1 MLDQRKL
8 LKGIAIFL
16 ACYMIAALTWWTYSL
31 LKYSQRDYQLSVE
44 ILDLES
50 ELLLKKVQMQF
61 QIDSIA
67 DDTLFVKVNQMQ
79 WNNIDRSIH
88 DFISKET
95 QKFEVFSAYNPQ
107 LQILKIHCK
116 IKNKLL
122 GSINEKLEAK
132 TRAWLGEGITIGI
145 LTLLVIGAMYIYI
158 DRIIQ
163 FNQQKSNFLLAV
175 THELKTPIAAT
186 KLAIQTLVR
195 NKNKETQERVLA
207 ISDQNMDRLSKL
219 MERILLA
226 TQFESTLPIAN
237 KEWISVSKVVEMS
250 LSYTQLTSDQVQ
262 NIVISKTH
270 DFEIFCDPE
279 LLKTAFANLLS
290 NGIKYCEKD
299 SEALKIES
307 FIQNGHYYTVFSD
320 QGFGISPTERQRIF
334 QKFYRIGNE
343 KTRSRQG
350 SGLGLYLVKSILQL
364 HNANILVTNNNP
376 KGSKFSI
383 IYDSKQCKKI

>member
-1 MLDQRKL
+1 MIPQRKI
-8 LKGIAIFL
+8 LKGVAIFL
-16 ACYMIAALTWWTYSL
+16 TCYMIAALTWWTYSL
-31 LKYSQRDYQLSVE
+31 LKYSQRDYQLNKE
-44 ILDLES
+44 ILALES

-67 DDTLFVKVNQMQ
+67 DDTLFIKSNQTQ
-79 WNNIDRSIH
+79 CNHIDRSIH
-88 DFISKET
+88 YFISKET
-95 QKFEVFSAYNPQ
+95 QKFQVFSAYNPQ
-107 LQILKIHCK
+107 LQILKIHLK

-122 GSINEKLEAK
+122 GSINDKLEAK

-175 THELKTPIAAT
+175 THELKTPIAAA

-195 NKNKETQERVLA
+195 NKNKDKQERVLA
-207 ISDQNMDRLSKL
+207 ISEQNMDRLSKL

-226 TQFESTLPIAN
+226 TQFESTLPRAN
-237 KEWISVSKVVEMS
+237 KQWISVSKIVAMAIS
-250 LSYTQLTSDQVQ
+250 HAQFTSDQLQ
-262 NIVISKTH
+262 KIDISKTS

-279 LLKTAFANLLS
+279 MVKIAFANILT

-299 SEALKIES
+299 SESIKIES
-307 FIQNGHYYTVFSD
+307 FIQNGQYHTEFSD
-320 QGFGISPTERQRIF
+320 QGFGISPSERLRIF
-334 QKFYRIGNE
+334 QKFYRIGDE

-364 HNANILVTNNNP
+364 HSAHILVTNNHP

-383 IYDSKQCKKI
+383 IYDSKQCKLT